1 MKDYREKIQRY
12 IEMETALMDSIDVEN
27 LNLVINQLEA
37 ARCQGK
43 TIYICGNGGSAS
55 TASHFVC
62 DFNKGV
68 SLEQEEKYKF
78 VCLNDNT
85 PYMMAIANDIGYEQI
100 FKIPL
105 ENKISPGDIF
115 IGISGSGNSENVILA
130 AEYAKKQGAIV
141 IGLTGYDGG
150 KLKKIATYSLHAV
163 IDNMQIV
170 EDIHL
175 MMDHL
180 MMWVL
185 SEGRNEW

>member
-1 MKDYREKIQRY
+1 M
-12 IEMETALMDSIDVEN
+12 
-27 LNLVINQLEA
+27 
-37 ARCQGK
+37 
-43 TIYICGNGGSAS
+43 
-55 TASHFVC
+55 
-62 DFNKGV
+62 
-68 SLEQEEKYKF
+68 
-78 VCLNDNT
+78 
-85 PYMMAIANDIGYEQI
+85 
-100 FKIPL
+100 
-105 ENKISPGDIF
+105 
-115 IGISGSGNSENVILA
+115 ILA
-130 AEYAKKQGAIV
+130 AEYAKKQGAII